1 VVLHIKLEQIMK
13 IPTTGKSPQEI
24 MTALHEFKQHDLDW
38 RDGRILAYV
47 YDAGQDAEAVV
58 KQAFSLYLSENA
70 LDPTTFPSTLQIERE
85 VVRMTADLLR
95 GDEQVVGNVSTGGTE
110 SIMLA
115 VKTARD
121 WAKAEKGITQ
131 PEMVLCQTAHAAFHK
146 AAHYLGIKLVI
157 VPYEPET
164 YRVDV
169 AAMAEAINDNTI
181 LLVASAPCYSHGVVD
196 GVTVVA
202 ALAQQHN
209 ILCHVD
215 ACIGGFQLAFMRQL
229 GYDVPDFDFTVPG
242 VTSISIDVHKYG
254 YAAKG
259 ASVILYRSKALRRH
273 QIFSCLSTTAYA
285 IINPT
290 VLSTKSGG
298 PLAGA
303 WAILNY
309 LGEEG
314 YHRIVTAVTEA
325 AHTLIKGI
333 NAMPDLRVLGQPAMC
348 IFALESD
355 TVNVFQLADVMR
367 GKGWLLQPQFSAD
380 PLRPNIHITV
390 NHSTVPHVAAFLA
403 DLAEAV
409 AEVKEMEGLDT
420 AVVKQQIDALLNT
433 LPPDQLASSL
443 YQLAGINGSELP
455 QDTAFINTVLNVL
468 PKAIAEQLL
477 LEYFNDLYV

>member
-1 VVLHIKLEQIMK
+1 MK
-13 IPTTGKSPQEI
+13 IPKAGKSPKEI
-24 MTALHEFKQHDLDW
+24 METLQQFKQNDLAW
-38 RDGRILAYV
+38 RDGRVLAYV
-47 YDAGQDAEAVV
+47 YDAGRDAEDMV
-58 KQAFSLYLSENA
+58 KQAFTMYLSENA
-70 LDPTTFPSTLQIERE
+70 LDPTTFPSTLHMERDII
-85 VVRMTADLLR
+85 RMAATLLQ
-95 GDEQVVGNVSTGGTE
+95 GDENVVGNVSTGGTE

-121 WAKAEKGITQ
+121 WARAEKGITE

-146 AAHYLGIKLVI
+146 AAHYLGVKLRV
-157 VPYEPET
+157 VPFLPDT
-164 YRVDV
+164 YQADID
-169 AAMAEAINDNTI
+169 AMENALNDNTI

-196 GVTVVA
+196 DVPQIA
-202 ALAQQHN
+202 ALAQKYG

-229 GYDVPDFDFTVPG
+229 GYEMPEFDLQIPG

-259 ASVILYRSKALRRH
+259 ASVILYRSKEIRRY

-309 LGEEG
+309 LGAEG
-314 YHRIVTAVTEA
+314 YLRITKEVAEA
-325 AHTLIKGI
+325 TQKMIDGI
-333 NAMPDLRVLGQPAMC
+333 NAMPELYVLGQPAMC

-355 TVNVFQLADVMR
+355 TINVFQLADVMR
-367 GKGWLLQPQFSAD
+367 GKGWYVQPQFSAD
-380 PLRPNIHITV
+380 PLHPNIHITV
-390 NHSTVPHVAAFLA
+390 NQSTVPHVDQFLL

-409 AEVKEMEGLDT
+409 EETKQLDQLDMAFVKM
-420 AVVKQQIDALLNT
+420 QIDGLLGG
-433 LPPDQLASSL
+433 LPPEEFASSL
-443 YQLAGINGSELP
+443 YQLAGISGSELP
-455 QDTAFINTVLNVL
+455 EDTALINAILNVL
-468 PKAIAEQLL
+468 PKPIAENLL